1 MAQISQRAP
10 LKRSPP
16 DSLTPYDHRP
26 PHGGHAVGSSDAAH
40 GGHQGGRR
48 PLDQRQAVTDGSLQ
62 QGTDTHTEEAGGDHN
77 RQYCLRQAGQ
87 RHERAGPDKRSKI
100 HQSNLECK
108 IQCLCPILWDLF
120 HADGNSYGAL
130 RLGIKNG
137 LFRLIHRGTPFSH
150 RGRKGL
156 TRRSRGPSP
165 GPARWVASLSQLS
178 QRISPPRI
186 KRAITVPW
194 RITYGRE
201 ARVRRASCT
210 LSASIRF
217 RSASLPTAMP

>member
-1 MAQISQRAP
+1 MVVCSRVQIPIQKKQEAIITGSTASGRPASATKEPAQI
-10 LKRSPP
+10 K
-16 DSLTPYDHRP
+16 
-26 PHGGHAVGSSDAAH
+26 G
-40 GGHQGGRR
+40 
-48 PLDQRQAVTDGSLQ
+48 
-62 QGTDTHTEEAGGDHN
+62 
-77 RQYCLRQAGQ
+77 
-87 RHERAGPDKRSKI
+87 